1 MTGLLLRLAGPL
13 QSWGDH
19 STFSTRDTR
28 AYPTRSALIGLIASA
43 LGRHRGES
51 ISDLAALAFTIRVD
65 RAGAV
70 LRDFH
75 TVGGGLARDQTVPTA
90 EGSRRGA
97 GLGTIV
103 SHRYYLTDA
112 AFTVA
117 MTGPQP
123 LVKTIADALDRP
135 AWAPYLGRRSCP
147 AEAPLLLRVTP
158 GDPVDALYQSV
169 PMARRRPATGD
180 TVPVDFVL
188 ESPPTGREN
197 ASQLTVNDVPLDF
210 HTHRRRYLSRS
221 LWITRQSLPANL
233 CVGLGHCYLNA
244 LATYLEGVPA

>member
-43 LGRHRGES
+43 LGRRREEP
-51 ISDLAALAFTIRVD
+51 ISDLTALAFTIRVD

-90 EGSRRGA
+90 EGSRRGP
-97 GLGTIV
+97 GQGTIV

-123 LVKTIADALDRP
+123 LVDAIANALDRP

-147 AEAPLLLRVTP
+147 AEAPLLLQVTP
-158 GDPVDALYQSV
+158 GDPVHALYQSV
-169 PMARRRPATGD
+169 PMARPPVTGD

-188 ESPPTGREN
+188 ESPPPGRED
-197 ASQLTVNDVPLDF
+197 ASQLTANDVPLDF
-210 HTHRRRYLSRS
+210 HPHRRRYLSRS
-221 LWITRQSLPANL
+221 LWITRQSLPADL
-233 CVGLGHCYLNA
+233 CVGLGDRYLTA
-244 LATYLEGVPA
+244 LATYLKGAPA